1 MNDWEKKPLLRNSE
15 EGYRPVRL
23 NIIGDFGLSDIDGRQ
38 FPITTKKNR
47 ALLAFL
53 ALSPGFQATRE
64 RLCGLLWGDRAED
77 QARSSLRQ
85 SLAVLRKE
93 LGQVEELV
101 LKTHDD
107 IVALRMETLQ
117 VDAVE
122 FLALSN
128 GSEITTL
135 RQAAK
140 LYRGELLNDT
150 SIKDAAFEDWLS
162 VERSRLRTVAIK
174 IFDRLIPLEDGHS
187 RIVAAQQLVSFN
199 PLREPSHRLL
209 MQAYA
214 DQGDNG
220 LALKQFE
227 LCRKLLRE
235 ELSVEPARETLELR
249 RQILSGDRKIARSEN
264 SWAESSQAIRAE
276 QLPSIA
282 VLPFTN
288 LSSDPEQQY
297 FAEGIS
303 EDIITALT
311 RFKSLGVIARNST
324 FRYRGIVDVTDA
336 GHALDAK
343 YVVVGSVRRIG
354 TSLRI
359 SAQLSEA
366 STARQIWAET
376 FNAAEADLFKIQD
389 ELVQTIAGTLVG
401 RVTDASV
408 YHARLKPP
416 TSLAAYELL
425 LRANSLNW
433 ESLDAKSEARSLLE
447 KAIRLDPEYATAY
460 ALLAA
465 VGLREAAYHSSLTRK
480 VLDIVVSHAHKAV
493 EIDPNDSSCHSIL
506 GWVLMARRES
516 DLAAEHI
523 SRALKLNPSNPFA
536 MVNQGSLLLQVGKP
550 DEAVSWFTQA
560 SRTDPYFNPWWV
572 QEKLALAHFTARR
585 YDLAASHFTR
595 ATKLRFHM
603 GTVAAASLQ
612 RLGKSE
618 AAKHA
623 LNQAF
628 QIRPDLNIEIVNSLI
643 PYSNPE
649 DERHLRET
657 LLAAGVPG

>member
-1 MNDWEKKPLLRNSE
+1 MSDWEKKSLLRTSE
-15 EGYRPVRL
+15 EGQRSIRL
-23 NIIGDFGLSDIDGRQ
+23 TILGDFVLSGADGRK

-64 RLCGLLWGDRAED
+64 RICAFLWGDRAED

-93 LGQVEELV
+93 LGQIEEQV
-101 LKTHDD
+101 LKTYDD
-107 IVALRMETLQ
+107 LVALRIDTLE

-122 FLALSN
+122 FLELSDS
-128 GSEITTL
+128 SEINTL
-135 RQAAK
+135 RAAAQF
-140 LYRGELLNDT
+140 YGGELLNDT

-162 VERSRLRTVAIK
+162 AQRSRLSTAAIK
-174 IFDRLIPLEDGHS
+174 VFDRLIPLEVGHS
-187 RIVAAQQLVSFN
+187 RIVAAQQLVNFD
-199 PLREPSHRLL
+199 PLRESSHRLL
-209 MQAYA
+209 MQAYI

-227 LCRKLLRE
+227 LCRKLLQE
-235 ELSVEPARETLELR
+235 ELSVEPARKTLELK
-249 RQILSGDRKIARSEN
+249 RQILGGDKKIAKSEN
-264 SWAESSQAIRAE
+264 SWAELSQATRSQ

-297 FAEGIS
+297 FADGIS

-324 FRYRGIVDVTDA
+324 FRYRGVVDVTDA
-336 GHALDAK
+336 GQELDAK

-354 TSLRI
+354 TGLRI
-359 SAQLSEA
+359 SAQLSE
-366 STARQIWAET
+366 SLTAKQIWAET

-401 RVTDASV
+401 RVTEASV

-416 TSLAAYELL
+416 ASLAAYELL

-433 ESLDAKSEARSLLE
+433 ESLRAKSEARGLLE
-447 KAIRLDPEYATAY
+447 KAILLDPEYATAY

-465 VGLREAAYHSSLTRK
+465 VGLREAAYHSSLTRN
-480 VLDIVVSHAHKAV
+480 VLDIVVSHARKAV

-523 SRALKLNPSNPFA
+523 ARALMLNPSNPFA
-536 MVNQGSLLLQVGKP
+536 MVNQGSLLLQLGKP

-560 SRTDPYFNPWWV
+560 NRTDPYFNPWWV
-572 QEKLALAHFTARR
+572 QEKLALAHFTARK

-628 QIRPDLNIEIVNSLI
+628 QVRPDLNIEIVNSLI
-643 PYSNPE
+643 PYTNPE